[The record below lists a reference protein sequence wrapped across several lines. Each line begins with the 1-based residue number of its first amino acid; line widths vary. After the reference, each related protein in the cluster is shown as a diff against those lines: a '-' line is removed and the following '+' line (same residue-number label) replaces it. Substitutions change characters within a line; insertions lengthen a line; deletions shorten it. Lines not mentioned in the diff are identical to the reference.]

1 MKGITQTMTKSLNI
15 VRLEEKHLE
24 DAAALACARYRAL
37 RQHVP
42 LMPARYEKV
51 DTILPKLHKLAG
63 RSSGVAAIRGGRLVG
78 FLGAFLIPE
87 FRGKRSALSPEWGN
101 AAKSEDSKRIYE
113 EMYAHVSD
121 GWVAEGCPTHLM
133 VMLAHDR
140 ESLETWH
147 WLGFGLCSTDAVR
160 DLSPVQGA
168 STDVEI
174 RRARVE
180 NAETVMAFDL
190 ALHRHLA
197 AAPTFLA
204 QDEDHELASV
214 QKWLQDPSSAVWLAC
229 EGSKAM
235 ALLGQMSANPDAC
248 DIIVDEGTTS
258 INSAFTYEDARGQG
272 IASALLNRA
281 LAWGREQG
289 YERCAVDFE
298 PMNILAARFWTRHF
312 QPVCYGMMRFVG
324 ESARE
329 DG

>member
-1 MKGITQTMTKSLNI
+1 MTESLNI

-24 DAAALACARYRAL
+24 DAAALACARYKAL

-51 DTILPKLHKLAG
+51 GTILPKLRRLTK
-63 RSSGVAAIRGGRLVG
+63 RSPGVAAIQGGRLVG

-101 AAKSEDSKRIYE
+101 AAAPEDSKRIYE
-113 EMYAHVSD
+113 EMYVHVSEH
-121 GWVAEGCPTHLM
+121 WVAHECPTHLM

-140 ESLETWH
+140 DSIEAWH
-147 WLGFGLCSTDAVR
+147 WLGFGPCSTDAVR
-160 DLSPVQGA
+160 DLNPAQGVSA
-168 STDVEI
+168 DIEI
-174 RRARVE
+174 RRAQVE
-180 NAETVMAFDL
+180 DAEAVMAFDL

-204 QDEDHELASV
+204 QDEDHDLAGI
-214 QKWLQDPSSAVWLAC
+214 QKWLQDPSSAVWLAY

-258 INSAFTYEDARGQG
+258 INSAFTLEAARGQG
-272 IASALLNRA
+272 VATALLNQA

-312 QPVCYGMMRFVG
+312 QPVCYSMMRFVG
-324 ESARE
+324 EPVRE
-329 DG
+329 DGKIS